1 MDKETVINEIIKA
14 EWPMFHNVN
23 GENRVG
29 CQENPD
35 AFRRMRGAQ
44 YEVWNQEV
52 CESYLDDV
60 NSAALEGRNLPRE
73 KYIHMMATTAPA
85 EYELVKSELPEISDY
100 KKELVKE
107 LWDIIGAQTDKLREE
122 YPLIALGGRPLHVE
136 DEYPGSTSVET
147 YQKGELLTYSE
158 RTLELLLKQ
167 VREMQ
172 AEGKEYAHD
181 VQLATVLAAGYK
193 SLKNAE
199 EVMLAAV
206 RRQYE
211 KAQVEETLNSRTG
224 CPNCVPPQ

>member
-60 NSAALEGRNLPRE
+60 LSASLEGRNLPRE
-73 KYIHMMATTAPA
+73 KYIHMMSITAPA
-85 EYELVKSELPEISDY
+85 EYEILKAELPEISDR
-100 KKELVKE
+100 KKEMVRE
-107 LWDIIGAQTDKLREE
+107 IWDIVGAQTDKLREE
-122 YPLIALGGRPLHVE
+122 YPLIALGGRPLHVV

-147 YQKGELLTYSE
+147 YQKGELMTYSE

-167 VREMQ
+167 IKDMQ
-172 AEGKEYAHD
+172 AEGKDYAHD

-199 EVMLAAV
+199 DVMLEAA
-206 RRQYE
+206 RKRYE
-211 KAQVEETLNSRTG
+211 QAQVEELLNSKTG
-224 CPNCVPPQ
+224 CPNCRPAQ